1 MMDKLVCLPADR
13 GPVLNAAQWL
23 RQHLDIPKY
32 ENMESQFEE
41 YFNCKVV
48 RDPAHDLVHGR
59 IYAVFDSEQ
68 DASWF
73 IMKWS

>member
-1 MMDKLVCLPADR
+1 MDGLVRLSADR
-13 GPVLNAAQWL
+13 GPVYKAAQWL
-23 RQHLDIPKY
+23 RQHLKIPKY
-32 ENMESQFEE
+32 ENMEPQFEE

-48 RDPAHDLVHGR
+48 REPSHDLVYGK
-59 IYAVFDSEQ
+59 IFAVFDSEQ